1 MSPGLDI
8 VPGRDGWP
16 YVLEEIL
23 CDEPLVCMDI
33 RSGREEEA
41 IVFIVLDELMGDA

>member
-1 MSPGLDI
+1 MALCI
-8 VPGRDGWP
+8 R
-16 YVLEEIL
+16 EII

-41 IVFIVLDELMGDA
+41 IVLIVLDELMGDA